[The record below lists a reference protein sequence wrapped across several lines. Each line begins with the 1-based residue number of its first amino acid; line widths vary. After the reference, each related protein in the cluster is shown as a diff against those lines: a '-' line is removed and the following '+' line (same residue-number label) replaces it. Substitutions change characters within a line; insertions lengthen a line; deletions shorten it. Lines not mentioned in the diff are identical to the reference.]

1 MKFISITPKNVSDY
15 VTIVEKQRMPAF
27 IKLYS
32 PDCGHCIAMQSDWNQ
47 LKNNDDLKKLNIA
60 IIEVRNDAL
69 GKITHPTTANVS
81 GFPTMRLVV
90 NGKIKKEYDGG
101 RMTNDMVNFIKE
113 NFGNVQKGGY
123 KRSKS
128 KRSKSKSI
136 RRKRKSRKS
145 IRTRSIRSSRRSIR
159 INRK

>member
-1 MKFISITPKNVSDY
+1 MKFISITPENVSDY

-47 LKNNDDLKKLNIA
+47 LKNNDELKKLNIA

-113 NFGNVQKGGY
+113 NFGNLQKGGY
-123 KRSKS
+123 NRSKISNRS
-128 KRSKSKSI
+128 KRS
-136 RRKRKSRKS
+136 KRKSRKS
-145 IRTRSIRSSRRSIR
+145 IRSRRKSIRR
-159 INRK
+159 NRK